1 MKPCHSDNAQNKCVV
16 IERLLMAAL
25 ALDSATPTTSDGWW
39 SDSHAATDTGTAL
52 PSSSS
57 PGQQLGN
64 SELQELCEH
73 INTR

>member
-1 MKPCHSDNAQNKCVV
+1 
-16 IERLLMAAL
+16 MAAL
-25 ALDSATPTTSDGWW
+25 ALDSATPTTSDGWG
-39 SDSHAATDTGTAL
+39 SDSHAATDTDTAL

-73 INTR
+73 INTRWLGILHY